1 MGSFNCRTS
10 MRTQLI
16 LYTLLFGC
24 YLEVQGATK
33 SYLIETSKA
42 SKDLERRI
50 GEALAQELRR
60 RSEAAE
66 SDGGDYFGPEILGI
80 VSAALPGIASAL
92 GSVGTQIGVPEL
104 GPNSTSTVILIV
116 HKLLSMFAFFIR
128 VLAEIF
134 GKTRICNI
142 ITGEIKFHGHVY
154 VTCME
159 LHIDLLVDK
168 GLTIFMIIL
177 PNS

>member
-1 MGSFNCRTS
+1 MGLTFDCKTS

-16 LYTLLFGC
+16 LFTLLFGC

-33 SYLIETSKA
+33 SYLVETTSKA

-104 GPNSTSTVILIV
+104 GPIANGIASAVG
-116 HKLLSMFAFFIR
+116 LLQKI
-128 VLAEIF
+128 
-134 GKTRICNI
+134 G
-142 ITGEIKFHGHVY
+142 
-154 VTCME
+154 
-159 LHIDLLVDK
+159 
-168 GLTIFMIIL
+168 
-177 PNS
+177 